1 MVGCSITI
9 FFFLICFCRD
19 AVRESGNE
27 MEAADAASPAPDRA
41 RLVLRVVVAAL
52 EKNFLHFA
60 HRYKIHLCL
69 RALIC
74 CLHVCRGCSWGDEK
88 GYGKG

>member
-1 MVGCSITI
+1 M
-9 FFFLICFCRD
+9 
-19 AVRESGNE
+19 RESGNE
-27 MEAADAASPAPDRA
+27 AEAADAASPAPDRA
-41 RLVLRVVVAAL
+41 RLVLRFVVAAL

-74 CLHVCRGCSWGDEK
+74 CSHVCRGCSWGDEK